1 MQMHQPRDRS
11 GPIVKGKLR
20 MILPEA
26 IQAGVDAFDKALG
39 IDRNGSDPPLPPP
52 MTTIAVICAV
62 VAALESEGFVKGCTQ
77 TFVEGSVSV
86 SFSAPTVDELRDMI
100 GRHQQQVDA
109 TDQLRGFHE

>member
-1 MQMHQPRDRS
+1 
-11 GPIVKGKLR
+11 
-20 MILPEA
+20 MISPEA
-26 IQAGVDAFDKALG
+26 IQAGVDAFDKVLG
-39 IDRNGSDPPLPPP
+39 IDRRDPLLPPP

-77 TFVEGSVSV
+77 TFVEGSMSV

-109 TDQLRGFHE
+109 TDLLRGFHE